1 MDKRYYYKGESC
13 AYATLENSEMG
24 ILKVGGTVS
33 YGISKEPPFP
43 PTKFPVREEWVVID
57 AKGNDVTHE
66 EYITVDQTIYNSA
79 SITFNRAGFYEIYYN
94 IYHLSGN
101 KLIQYNTETYVEL

>member
-1 MDKRYYYKGESC
+1 MAS
-13 AYATLENSEMG
+13 
-24 ILKVGGTVS
+24 LKN
-33 YGISKEPPFP
+33 PPLP
-43 PTKFPVREEWVVID
+43 PTKFPVREDWVVLD

-66 EYITVDQTIYNSA
+66 EYITIDKTTYNRVR
-79 SITFNRAGFYEIYYN
+79 ITFNRAGIYEIYYN

>member
-1 MDKRYYYKGESC
+1 M
-13 AYATLENSEMG
+13 
-24 ILKVGGTVS
+24 
-33 YGISKEPPFP
+33 
-43 PTKFPVREEWVVID
+43 VVID

-79 SITFNRAGFYEIYYN
+79 SITFNRAGIYEIYYN

>member
-1 MDKRYYYKGESC
+1 
-13 AYATLENSEMG
+13 MG

-79 SITFNRAGFYEIYYN
+79 SITFNRAGVYEIYYN